1 VPDPGGDIASRRLAR
16 RAAGAVRRAQAQA
29 VGAVGAPVPPVDV
42 PADQDIGG
50 LSRDDILTNVT
61 IHWLTDTAGC
71 SARLHREGASAWEPP
86 AEPGTTP
93 TAVAVLPGDS
103 TVRRYAKVAHDV
115 VRWSGFPVGGGHFAA
130 LQAPLLLAEDIREFF
145 MALSPRSMNSATT
158 GTASSG

>member
-1 VPDPGGDIASRRLAR
+1 M
-16 RAAGAVRRAQAQA
+16 
-29 VGAVGAPVPPVDV
+29 
-42 PADQDIGG
+42 
-50 LSRDDILTNVT
+50 T
-61 IHWLTDTAGC
+61 IHWLTDTAGS
-71 SARLHREGASAWEPP
+71 SARLYREGASAWEPP
-86 AEPGTTP
+86 AEPGRTP

-115 VRWSGFPVGGGHFAA
+115 VRWSEFPVGGGHFAA